1 MVTGDAEET
10 RVAAMARLDQGE
22 ETFASFVERH
32 WDEAL
37 RFFERSL
44 YRDRDR
50 ANAEDCAQEA
60 FIKLARRYRDDTA
73 LVRAVVAAERLT
85 GGPVAPGAFASG
97 VGGDRDVAATRAAR
111 CAESGWLTL
120 AKTADGPC
128 FGGGGR
134 YPDAPVVLDL
144 APLAAMRWATY
155 RNTLSDYGRRPLAT
169 HNRQTDDLAA
179 LRERGFE
186 PSDRA
191 PGPARTLLD
200 RALHAQLAACL
211 AALAYA
217 ERTVLILHYFHGL
230 RFPAIAALPALA
242 PALTRPGQMPTTAQQ
257 VQRVKD
263 LAKAGRRQLRRSC
276 AHLAAFATAEVDD
289 GA

>member
-1 MVTGDAEET
+1 MAATVGIDRAEEAF
-10 RVAAMARLDQGE
+10 AA
-22 ETFASFVERH
+22 FVDRH

-44 YRDRDR
+44 YRTRDR

-60 FIKLARRYRDDTA
+60 FIKLARRYRNDTA
-73 LVRAVVAAERLT
+73 LVRAVVAAERQA
-85 GGPVAPGAFASG
+85 GGPVAPAAFAFAC
-97 VGGDRDVAATRAAR
+97 GDAQEVATIRAAR
-111 CAESGWLTL
+111 CAESGWLVAVT
-120 AKTADGPC
+120 TEDGPR

-134 YPDAPVVLDL
+134 YPGATVVLDL

-155 RNTLSDYGRRPLAT
+155 RNTLSDYGRRPLAAQ
-169 HNRQTDDLAA
+169 NGRTDDLAA
-179 LRERGFE
+179 LREQGFE
-186 PSDRA
+186 PPDHA
-191 PGPARTLLD
+191 PGPVQTLLD

-211 AALAYA
+211 AALGRA

-242 PALTRPGQMPTTAQQ
+242 PALARPGQTPTTDQR

-276 AHLAAFATAEVDD
+276 AHLAAFATEEGDD

>member
-1 MVTGDAEET
+1 MTSGAKGA
-10 RVAAMARLDQGE
+10 RVAATARIDRAE
-22 ETFASFVERH
+22 ESFASFVERH

-37 RFFERSL
+37 RFFERGL
-44 YRDRDR
+44 YRERDR
-50 ANAEDCAQEA
+50 ANAEDCAQEV

-73 LVRAVVAAERLT
+73 LVRAVVAAERRA
-85 GGPVAPGAFASG
+85 GGPVTPAAFAFA
-97 VGGDRDVAATRAAR
+97 VGDDRELAATCAIR
-111 CAESGWLTL
+111 CAESGWLALT
-120 AKTADGPC
+120 TADDGPR

-134 YPDAPVVLDL
+134 YPGATIVLDL

-155 RNTLSDYGRRPLAT
+155 RHTLSDYGRRPLAAQ
-169 HNRQTDDLAA
+169 NSRTDDLAT

-186 PSDRA
+186 PPDHA
-191 PGPARTLLD
+191 PGPLRAALD

-211 AALAYA
+211 GALGHA

-242 PALTRPGQMPTTAQQ
+242 PALARPGQPPTIDQR

-276 AHLAAFATAEVDD
+276 AHLAAFATGEGND
-289 GA
+289 GE

>member
-1 MVTGDAEET
+1 VAATVGIDKAEE
-10 RVAAMARLDQGE
+10 A
-22 ETFASFVERH
+22 FALFVDRH

-37 RFFERSL
+37 RFFERNL
-44 YRDRDR
+44 YRERDR

-73 LVRAVVAAERLT
+73 LVRAVVAAERQA
-85 GGPVAPGAFASG
+85 GGPVAPAAFAFAI
-97 VGGDRDVAATRAAR
+97 GGDRALAATRAAR
-111 CAESGWLTL
+111 CAESGWLT
-120 AKTADGPC
+120 TAAGDDGPR

-134 YPDAPVVLDL
+134 YPGVTGVLDL
-144 APLAAMRWATY
+144 VPLAAMRWTTY
-155 RNTLSDYGRRPLAT
+155 RNTLSDYGRRPLAAQ
-169 HNRQTDDLAA
+169 NGRTDDLAV

-186 PSDRA
+186 PHDPA
-191 PGPARTLLD
+191 PGPVRTTLD

-211 AALAYA
+211 AALGRA

-242 PALTRPGQMPTTAQQ
+242 PALARPGQTPTTDQQ

-276 AHLAAFATAEVDD
+276 AHLAAFATEEGND

>member
-1 MVTGDAEET
+1 MTKGSEGA
-10 RVAAMARLDQGE
+10 RVAAMAGIDRAE
-22 ETFASFVERH
+22 EAFASFVDRH

-37 RFFERSL
+37 RFFERGL
-44 YRDRDR
+44 YRARDR

-73 LVRAVVAAERLT
+73 LVRAVVVAERQA
-85 GGPVAPGAFASG
+85 GGPVAPVAFAFA
-97 VGGDRDVAATRAAR
+97 VGGDRAVATTRATR
-111 CAESGWLTL
+111 CAESGWLAL
-120 AKTADGPC
+120 ETAPDGPR

-134 YPDAPVVLDL
+134 YPGAAIVLDL

-155 RNTLSDYGRRPLAT
+155 RHTLSDYGRRPLAAL
-169 HNRQTDDLAA
+169 NGRTDDLAE

-186 PSDRA
+186 PPDRA
-191 PGPARTLLD
+191 PGPARRLLD
-200 RALHAQLAACL
+200 RARHAQLAACL
-211 AALAYA
+211 AALGRA

-242 PALTRPGQMPTTAQQ
+242 PALARPGQTPTTDQQ

-276 AHLAAFATAEVDD
+276 AHLAAFATEEGDD
-289 GA
+289 GE